1 MHIEIPLLRDLVLLL
16 LISLPIV
23 FVCGRLRLPT
33 LIGYMLTGIV
43 IGPSALRVVQ
53 DIHAVET
60 LAEIGVVLLL
70 FTIGLE
76 FSLEKLVAMK
86 RVVLLGGGLQVF
98 LTVAAGTVAAH
109 YIADFAW
116 SPAIFVGFLV
126 ALSSTAIVLKTYV
139 DRAESDTP
147 YGRVGIGI
155 LLFQD
160 LCIVPMMLFVPLL
173 AGKGQV
179 TAAEMVKTLGKAAVA
194 VLLIVV
200 MARRVFPFLLRWLV
214 TLRSREVFV
223 SFAVLACL
231 GTAWLTAQAGLSLA
245 LGAFI
250 AGVVLSESEYSH
262 QIVADILPFR
272 DIFNGIF
279 FVSVGMLLSFD
290 TLADAWLPVA
300 GLVALIIVG
309 KTLLALAAVKAL
321 GRATRIALTAALGLA
336 QIGEFSFILLKTGS
350 ELSLL
355 SQADYQVFLAASIVT
370 MLATPLLMG
379 VAPDFGYWLCR
390 LTGLPDAPDV
400 APTELPPASG
410 HVVIAGYGLNG
421 RNLARVLRAASIPY
435 RIIELNIES
444 IRAGRKQSEPII
456 YGDGTRREVLH
467 AAGIEG
473 ARILVVAISDATA
486 TRRIAALAREMK
498 PDLHIIVRTR
508 FVSEMNGLY
517 ALGVNQVI
525 PEEFETSLEI
535 FARALSEYGL
545 SRQYIQQQVEAI
557 RREGYRL
564 LDAECPGRERL
575 ITELATVIENAT
587 TAAMRLP
594 PDALAAG
601 RSLRELALRP
611 TFGVTVVAVQRGSE
625 TLINPDAD
633 FRLAA
638 GDVLVLLGGPQSLE
652 KAMESLTTEVAQV
665 GGGTP
670 FEVARAVERPLP

>member
-1 MHIEIPLLRDLVLLL
+1 MHVEIPLLRDLILLL

-33 LIGYMLTGIV
+33 LIGYMLTGVI
-43 IGPSALRVVQ
+43 IGPSGITPVIM
-53 DIHAVET
+53 DTEAVET

-76 FSLEKLVAMK
+76 FSLEKLIAMQ
-86 RVVLLGGGLQVF
+86 RVVLLGGGLQVM
-98 LTVAAGTVAAH
+98 LTIAAGAAAAH
-109 YIADFAW
+109 YIADFTW
-116 SPAIFVGFLV
+116 SQAAFIGFVV
-126 ALSSTAIVLKTYV
+126 ALSSTAIVLKTYA

-147 YGRVGIGI
+147 YGRVGLGI

-173 AGKGQV
+173 AGKQQL
-179 TAAEMVKTLGKAAVA
+179 TAVSVLVTLGKAVVA

-200 MARRVFPFLLRWLV
+200 TARLVFPFLLRWLV

-279 FVSVGMLLSFD
+279 FVSVGMLLSLNV
-290 TLADAWLPVA
+290 LAEDWPTVA
-300 GLVALIIVG
+300 GLVALIVVV
-309 KTLLALAAVKAL
+309 KTLLAFAAVKAL
-321 GRATRIALTAALGLA
+321 GRTTRIALTAALGLA
-336 QIGEFSFILLKTGS
+336 QIGEFSFVLLKVGADMN
-350 ELSLL
+350 LL
-355 SQADYQVFLAASIVT
+355 SRSDYQVLLAASIVT
-370 MLATPLLMG
+370 MLATPLLIS
-379 VAPDFGYWLCR
+379 VAPAFGYRFCR

-400 APTELPPASG
+400 APTDLPPVGG

-444 IRAGRKQSEPII
+444 IRAGRKQGEPII

-467 AAGIEG
+467 AAGLEE
-473 ARILVVAISDATA
+473 ARVLVVAISDATA

-535 FARALSEYGL
+535 FARVLREYGL
-545 SRQYIQQQVEAI
+545 SQQYIRRQVEAI

-564 LDAECPGRERL
+564 LDAACPGRETL
-575 ITELATVIENAT
+575 ISELATLIENAT

-594 PDALAAG
+594 GDSPAVG

-611 TFGVTVVAVQRGSE
+611 TFGVTVVAVQRGTE
-625 TLINPDAD
+625 TVVNPDAD

-638 GDVLVLLGGPQSLE
+638 GDVFVLLGKPEHLE
-652 KAMESLTTEVAQV
+652 KAMESLTTEVAPV
-665 GGGTP
+665 G
-670 FEVARAVERPLP
+670 EA

>member
-1 MHIEIPLLRDLVLLL
+1 MHIEASLLGELVLLL

-43 IGPSALRVVQ
+43 IGPPSPLHLVGQGNSTSKAGP
-53 DIHAVET
+53 VET
-60 LAEIGVVLLL
+60 LVEIGVVLLL

-86 RVVLLGGGLQVF
+86 RVVLLGGGLQVI
-98 LTVAAGTVAAH
+98 LTVAAGAVAAH
-109 YIADFAW
+109 YVADFGW
-116 SPAIFVGFLV
+116 LPAIFVGFLV

-179 TAAEMVKTLGKAAVA
+179 TAVDVVKTLAEAAIA

-200 MARRVFPFLLRWLV
+200 TARLVFPFLLRWLV

-223 SFAVLACL
+223 SFAVLSCL
-231 GTAWLTAQAGLSLA
+231 GTAWLTAQSGLSLA

-272 DIFNGIF
+272 DIFNAIF
-279 FVSVGMLLSFD
+279 FISVGRLLALD
-290 TLADAWLPVA
+290 VLAASWVTVA
-300 GLVALIIVG
+300 GLVALIVVG
-309 KTLLALAAVKAL
+309 KTLLAFAAIKAL
-321 GRATRIALTAALGLA
+321 GHTTRIALTAALGLA
-336 QIGEFSFILLKTGS
+336 QVGEFSFVLLKAGS

-355 SQADYQVFLAASIVT
+355 SQREYQIFLAASIVT
-370 MLATPLLMG
+370 MLATPLLIS
-379 VAPDFGYWLCR
+379 VAPALGYRFCR

-400 APTELPPASG
+400 APTEGLPPVGG
-410 HVVIAGYGLNG
+410 HVIIAGYGLNG

-444 IRAGRKQSEPII
+444 IRAGRKQGEPII

-467 AAGIEG
+467 AAGIEA

-535 FARALSEYGL
+535 FARVLREYGL
-545 SRQYIQQQVEAI
+545 SRQYIQQQVETI

-564 LDAECPGRERL
+564 LDAECPGREAL
-575 ITELATVIENAT
+575 IGELASLIENAT

-594 PDALAAG
+594 ADSPAVG

-611 TFGVTVVAVQRGSE
+611 TFGVTVVAVQRGAE
-625 TLINPDAD
+625 TIVNPDAD
-633 FRLAA
+633 FIPAP
-638 GDVLVLLGGPQSLE
+638 GDVFVLLGKPEQLE
-652 KAMESLTTEVAQV
+652 KAIESLTTGVAQL
-665 GGGTP
+665 GGS
-670 FEVARAVERPLP
+670 VAW

>member
-1 MHIEIPLLRDLVLLL
+1 MHIETSLLRDLVLLL
-16 LISLPIV
+16 LASLPIV

-33 LIGYMLTGIV
+33 LIGYMLTGII
-43 IGPSALRVVQ
+43 IGPSALRVVHDVQ
-53 DIHAVET
+53 AVET

-76 FSLEKLVAMK
+76 FSLEKLVAMQ
-86 RVVLLGGGLQVF
+86 RVVTLGGGLQVL
-98 LTVAAGTVAAH
+98 LTIAAGAVVARAV
-109 YIADFAW
+109 ADFAW
-116 SPAIFVGFLV
+116 PQAAFAGFVV
-126 ALSSTAIVLKTYV
+126 ALSSTAIVLKTYA
-139 DRAESDTP
+139 DRAETDTP
-147 YGRVGIGI
+147 HGRVAFGI
-155 LLFQD
+155 LLSQD
-160 LCIVPMMLFVPLL
+160 LLIVPMMLFVPLL
-173 AGKGQV
+173 AGKQQL
-179 TAAEMVKTLGKAAVA
+179 TAGGVLLTLAKAVIA

-200 MARRVFPFLLRWLV
+200 VARRVFPFFLRWLV

-279 FVSVGMLLSFD
+279 FVSVGMLLSLNV
-290 TLADAWLPVA
+290 LADAWPMVA
-300 GLVALIIVG
+300 ALVALIVVV
-309 KTLLALAAVKAL
+309 KTLTAFVAIKAL
-321 GRATRIALTAALGLA
+321 GRTTRVALTAALGLA
-336 QIGEFSFILLKTGS
+336 QIGEFSFILLKVGAES
-350 ELSLL
+350 HLL
-355 SQADYQVFLAASIVT
+355 SESDYQVFLAASIVT
-370 MLATPLLMG
+370 MLATPLVIG
-379 VAPDFGYWLCR
+379 IAPAVGYQVCR
-390 LTGLPDAPDV
+390 LTGLPDTPEV
-400 APTELPPASG
+400 APMELPPVSG

-421 RNLARVLRAASIPY
+421 RNLARVLRAAGIPY

-444 IRAGRKQSEPII
+444 IRAGRKQGEPII

-517 ALGVNQVI
+517 TLGVNQVI

-535 FARALSEYGL
+535 FARVLREYGL
-545 SRQYIQQQVEAI
+545 SQQYIRQQVELI

-564 LDAECPGRERL
+564 LDEACPGREML
-575 ITELATVIENAT
+575 IGELATLIENAT

-594 PDALAAG
+594 ADSPAVG

-611 TFGVTVVAVQRGSE
+611 MFGVTVVAIQRGAE
-625 TLINPDAD
+625 TVVNPDAD

-638 GDVLVLLGGPQSLE
+638 GDVFVLLGRPESLE
-652 KAMESLTTEVAQV
+652 KAMESLTTD
-665 GGGTP
+665 
-670 FEVARAVERPLP
+670 VARVEEA

>member
-1 MHIEIPLLRDLVLLL
+1 MHAEIPLLRDLILLL

-33 LIGYMLTGIV
+33 LIGYMLTGVI
-43 IGPSALRVVQ
+43 IGPSGITPMIM
-53 DIHAVET
+53 DTEAVET

-76 FSLEKLVAMK
+76 FSLEKLIAMQ
-86 RVVLLGGGLQVF
+86 RVVLLGGGLQVM
-98 LTVAAGTVAAH
+98 LTIAAGAAAAH
-109 YIADFAW
+109 YIADFTW
-116 SPAIFVGFLV
+116 SQAAFIGFVV
-126 ALSSTAIVLKTYV
+126 ALSSTAIVLKTYA

-147 YGRVGIGI
+147 YGRVGLGI

-173 AGKGQV
+173 AGKQQL
-179 TAAEMVKTLGKAAVA
+179 TAVSVLVTLGKAVVA

-200 MARRVFPFLLRWLV
+200 TARLVFPFLLRWLV

-231 GTAWLTAQAGLSLA
+231 GMAWLTAQAGLSLA

-279 FVSVGMLLSFD
+279 FVSVGMLLSLNV
-290 TLADAWLPVA
+290 LAEDWPTVA
-300 GLVALIIVG
+300 GLVALIVVV
-309 KTLLALAAVKAL
+309 KTLLAFAAVKAL
-321 GRATRIALTAALGLA
+321 GRTTRIALTAALGLA
-336 QIGEFSFILLKTGS
+336 QIGEFSFVLLKVGADMG
-350 ELSLL
+350 LL
-355 SQADYQVFLAASIVT
+355 SQSSYQVFLAASIVT
-370 MLATPLLMG
+370 MLATPLLIS
-379 VAPDFGYWLCR
+379 VAPTLGYQFCR
-390 LTGLPDAPDV
+390 LTGLPDTPDV
-400 APTELPPASG
+400 APTELPPVSG

-444 IRAGRKQSEPII
+444 IRTARKQGEPII

-467 AAGIEG
+467 AAGLEG
-473 ARILVVAISDATA
+473 ARVLVVAISDATA

-535 FARALSEYGL
+535 FARVLREYGL
-545 SRQYIQQQVEAI
+545 SQQYIRRQVEAI

-564 LDAECPGRERL
+564 LDAACPGRETL
-575 ITELATVIENAT
+575 ISELATLIENAT

-594 PDALAAG
+594 GDSPAVG

-611 TFGVTVVAVQRGSE
+611 TFGVTVVAVQRGTE
-625 TLINPDAD
+625 TVVNPDAD

-638 GDVLVLLGGPQSLE
+638 GDVFVLLGKPEHLE
-652 KAMESLTTEVAQV
+652 KAMESLTAEVAPV
-665 GGGTP
+665 G
-670 FEVARAVERPLP
+670 EA

>member
-1 MHIEIPLLRDLVLLL
+1 MHVDIPLLRDLVLLL

-43 IGPSALRVVQ
+43 IGPSGLGVIGDV
-53 DIHAVET
+53 HAVET

-76 FSLEKLVAMK
+76 FSLEKLVAMQ
-86 RVVLLGGGLQVF
+86 RVVLMGGGLQVG
-98 LTVAAGTVAAH
+98 LTIVVAMLLARYGGGLN
-109 YIADFAW
+109 W
-116 SPAIFVGFLV
+116 SPAVFVGFLV
-126 ALSSTAIVLKTYV
+126 ALSSTAIVIKTYV

-147 YGRVGIGI
+147 YGRVAIGI

-173 AGKGQV
+173 AGQRELNLFYV
-179 TAAEMVKTLGKAAVA
+179 FKTMALALGSVF
-194 VLLIVV
+194 LIVV
-200 MARRVFPFLLRWLV
+200 MARRIFPFLLRWLV

-245 LGAFI
+245 LGAFV

-279 FVSVGMLLSFD
+279 FVSVGMLLS
-290 TLADAWLPVA
+290 LGVLVVAWPVVL
-300 GLVALIIVG
+300 GLVTLILVG
-309 KTLLALAAVKAL
+309 KTLLAFAAIKAL
-321 GRATRIALTAALGLA
+321 GRTTRISLTAALGLA
-336 QIGEFSFILLKTGS
+336 QIGEFSFVLLKVG
-350 ELSLL
+350 LDAGLL
-355 SQADYQVFLAASIVT
+355 GGDTYQIFLAASILT
-370 MLATPLLMG
+370 MLVTPFLIG
-379 VAPDFGYWLCR
+379 AAPAFGYRFCR
-390 LTGLPDAPDV
+390 WTGIPDAPDV
-400 APTELPPASG
+400 ASPELSPVSG

-421 RNLARVLRAASIPY
+421 RNLARVLRAANIPY

-444 IRAGRKQSEPII
+444 IRAGKKAGEPIV

-467 AAGIEG
+467 AAGIER
-473 ARILVVAISDATA
+473 ARVMVVAISDATA
-486 TRRIAALAREMK
+486 TRRIAALAREVN
-498 PDLHIIVRTR
+498 PNLHIIVRTR

-517 ALGVNQVI
+517 TLGVQQVI

-535 FARALSEYGL
+535 FARVLREYGL
-545 SRQYIQQQVEAI
+545 SRSYIQQQVETI

-564 LDAECPGRERL
+564 LDAECPGREVL
-575 ITELATVIENAT
+575 MSELATIIENAT
-587 TAAMRLP
+587 TTAMRFP
-594 PDALAAG
+594 PNAAAVG

-611 TFGVTVVAVQRGSE
+611 TCGVTIVAVQRG
-625 TLINPDAD
+625 TQTVVNPDAD
-633 FRLAA
+633 FVLEA
-638 GDVLVLLGGPQSLE
+638 GDVAVLLGNPENLE
-652 KAMESLTTEVAQV
+652 RAMESLARETVSVAGEVAS
-665 GGGTP
+665 
-670 FEVARAVERPLP
+670 